1 MIDLFSEIGQTLAN
15 NKMRTFLTGIA
26 VAWGIF
32 MLIVLLGMSNGV
44 VHSFEGQVH
53 KQGTNQLKIWGGF
66 TTEPWHGYKKGRY
79 ITLKEGDL
87 ERLATDNP
95 EQAAGVSAQ
104 LYSSTMTISTDHDYT
119 MSNFSGV
126 FPSEARGRA
135 LKMAQGRFINDVDMK
150 EKRKVAV
157 LSTQTAESLFAD
169 PNNVVGK
176 MVRAGDV
183 MYTVIGVYESH
194 WDRGLYIP
202 YSTARIMLG
211 GGDSVDNISIELKN
225 VASEADGTEAEN
237 RTRRTLAAQHD
248 FSPTD
253 SGAVDFW
260 NQFTQKMQMNTAVN
274 ILNIA
279 VWVIGMFTLLSG
291 IIGVSNI
298 MFVSVRER
306 THEIGVRRA
315 IGAKPRSILTQIICE
330 SIAITTLF
338 GYIGIFLG
346 SAVNEVIARLTE
358 NFEGITNPRTDLGI
372 ALSVTVVL
380 IIAGMAAG
388 LFPALKALK
397 IKPVEALRE
406 E

>member
-1 MIDLFSEIGQTLAN
+1 MIDLFREIGQTLTN

-26 VAWGIF
+26 VVWGIF
-32 MLIVLLGMSNGV
+32 MLIVLLGLSSGV
-44 VHSFEGQVH
+44 AKAFQNQVH
-53 KQGTNQLKIWGGF
+53 KQGSNQLKIWGGQ
-66 TTEPWHGYKKGRY
+66 TTEPWHGYKKGRA
-79 ITLKEGDL
+79 ITLKESDL
-87 ERLATDNP
+87 ARIAAENC
-95 EQAAGVSAQ
+95 EQVAGVSAQ
-104 LYSSTMTISTDHDYT
+104 ISSPAITISTDFDYI
-119 MSNFSGV
+119 MSSFLGV
-126 FPSEARGRA
+126 FPSELGSRGI
-135 LKMAQGRFINDVDMK
+135 KMGHGRFINDLDMK

-169 PNNVVGK
+169 PKKATGK
-176 MVRAGDV
+176 TVRAGDV
-183 MYTVIGVYESH
+183 VFTVIGIYESR
-194 WDRGLYIP
+194 WDRGFYIP
-202 YSTARIMLG
+202 YSTARILLG
-211 GGDSVDNISIELKN
+211 GGDSVDNISVELKN
-225 VASEADGTEAEN
+225 VSSEADGMEAEN
-237 RTRRTLAAQHD
+237 RTRRSLASQHD

-260 NQFTQKMQMNTAVN
+260 NQFNQKMQMNTAQN
-274 ILNIA
+274 ILSIS

-330 SIAITTLF
+330 SIAITTIF

-358 NFEGITNPRTDLGI
+358 NSEGISNPRTDLSI
-372 ALSVTVVL
+372 ALSVTAVL
-380 IIAGMAAG
+380 ILAGIAAG

>member
-1 MIDLFSEIGQTLAN
+1 MIDLISEIGQTLAN

-44 VHSFEGQVH
+44 VNAFRAEVFN
-53 KQGTNQLKIWGGF
+53 QGTNQLKIWGGF
-66 TTEPWHGYKKGRY
+66 TTQPWRGYKKGRY
-79 ITLKEGDL
+79 IELKEADMA
-87 ERLATDNP
+87 RLAADNP
-95 EQAAGVSAQ
+95 GQVAGVSSQ
-104 LYSSTMTISTDHDYT
+104 IYSPSLTISTDHDYMT
-119 MSNFSGV
+119 SSYSGV
-126 FPSEARGRA
+126 FPSEARSRA
-135 LKMAQGRFINDVDMK
+135 LKMEQGRFINDLDMK
-150 EKRKVAV
+150 EKRKVTV
-157 LSTQTAESLFAD
+157 LSSQTAESLFAD
-169 PNNVVGK
+169 PKNVVGK
-176 MVRAGDV
+176 TVKAGDV
-183 MYTVIGVYESH
+183 VFTVIGVYESK
-194 WDRGLYIP
+194 WDRGFYIP
-202 YSTARIMLG
+202 YSTARVLLG
-211 GGDSVDNISIELKN
+211 GGDAVYSIALELKN
-225 VASEADGTEAEN
+225 VASQADGTEAEN
-237 RTRRTLAAQHD
+237 RTRRTLAATHD
-248 FSPTD
+248 FNPSD

-260 NQFTQKMQMNTAVN
+260 NQFNQKMQMNDGMN
-274 ILNIA
+274 ILSAA
-279 VWVIGMFTLLSG
+279 VWVIGLFTLLSG

-346 SAVNEVIARLTE
+346 SLVNELIARLTA
-358 NFEGITNPRTDLGI
+358 NMAGIASPRTDLGI
-372 ALSVTVVL
+372 ALSVTLVL

-388 LFPALKALK
+388 LFPALKSLK

>member
-1 MIDLFSEIGQTLAN
+1 MG
-15 NKMRTFLTGIA
+15 
-26 VAWGIF
+26 
-32 MLIVLLGMSNGV
+32 
-44 VHSFEGQVH
+44 H
-53 KQGTNQLKIWGGF
+53 
-66 TTEPWHGYKKGRY
+66 
-79 ITLKEGDL
+79 
-87 ERLATDNP
+87 
-95 EQAAGVSAQ
+95 
-104 LYSSTMTISTDHDYT
+104 
-119 MSNFSGV
+119 
-126 FPSEARGRA
+126 
-135 LKMAQGRFINDVDMK
+135 GRFINDLDMK

-169 PNNVVGK
+169 PKKAIGK
-176 MVRAGDV
+176 TVRAGDV
-183 MYTVIGVYESH
+183 VFTIIGIYESR
-194 WDRGLYIP
+194 WDRGFYIP
-202 YSTARIMLG
+202 YSTARILLG
-211 GGDSVDNISIELKN
+211 GGDSVDNISVELKN
-225 VASEADGTEAEN
+225 VSSEADGMEAEN
-237 RTRRTLAAQHD
+237 RTRRSLASQHD

-260 NQFTQKMQMNTAVN
+260 NQFNQKMQMNTAQN
-274 ILNIA
+274 ILSIS

-330 SIAITTLF
+330 SIAITTIF

-358 NFEGITNPRTDLGI
+358 NSEGISNPRTDLSI
-372 ALSVTVVL
+372 ALSVTAVL
-380 IIAGMAAG
+380 ILAGIAAG

>member
-44 VHSFEGQVH
+44 VHAFEGQVH

-66 TTEPWHGYKKGRY
+66 TTEPWHGYKKGRH

-95 EQAAGVSAQ
+95 EQVAGVSAQ
-104 LYSSTMTISTDHDYT
+104 LYSSAMTISTDHDYT
-119 MSNFSGV
+119 SSSFSGV
-126 FPSEARGRA
+126 FPSEAHARA

-157 LSTQTAESLFAD
+157 LSTQTAETLFAD

-176 MVRAGDV
+176 TVRAGDV
-183 MYTVIGVYESH
+183 VLTVIGVYESR

-202 YSTARIMLG
+202 YSTARILLG
-211 GGDSVDNISIELKN
+211 GGDSVNNISIELKN

-237 RTRRTLAAQHD
+237 RTRRSLAAQHD
-248 FSPTD
+248 FNPTD

-279 VWVIGMFTLLSG
+279 VWVIGLFTLLSG

-306 THEIGVRRA
+306 THELGVRRA

-358 NFEGITNPRTDLGI
+358 NFEGISNPRTDLGI
-372 ALSVTVVL
+372 AVSVTVVL
-380 IIAGMAAG
+380 ILAGMAAG